1 MQVGYARVST
11 SENIDEKYQNYVG
24 KWGIF
29 KREHKNFISKLKRT
43 ENYKGIEG
51 GFSFEP
57 LTKEEIKI
65 LNLE

>member
-11 SENIDEKYQNYVG
+11 SENIDEKYQ
-24 KWGIF
+24 
-29 KREHKNFISKLKRT
+29 LKRT
-43 ENYKGIEG
+43 ENYKGSNEFISTYLEG